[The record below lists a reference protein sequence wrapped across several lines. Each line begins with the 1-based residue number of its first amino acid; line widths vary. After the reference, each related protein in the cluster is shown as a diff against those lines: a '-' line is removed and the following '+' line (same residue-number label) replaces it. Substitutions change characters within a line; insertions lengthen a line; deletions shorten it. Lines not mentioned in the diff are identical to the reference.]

1 MPIVL
6 VTGSMFSGKTTFLLA
21 NARKYRLAKKKVVLI
36 KYAGDTRSGN
46 ADIYSHDQTYSTSAF
61 STDTLKTLLTEELI
75 ETCDVVLIDEGQF
88 FSDLAEIT
96 HIWAKQGK
104 HIIISALNG
113 TFERKPFPAI
123 SELIPYINSIIHLS
137 AVCTLCG
144 ADAHF
149 SHLKN
154 AGISDDHGFIIGGS
168 EQYEARCRLCL
179 PS

>member
-1 MPIVL
+1 MSIVL
-6 VTGSMFSGKTTFLLA
+6 LTGCMFSCKTTTLLA

-36 KYAGDTRSGN
+36 KYAGDTRSI
-46 ADIYSHDQTYSTSAF
+46 DIRSHDQISDSSTF
-61 STDTLKTLLTEELI
+61 TTDSLMRLQSEELVQAS
-75 ETCDVVLIDEGQF
+75 DVILIDEGQF
-88 FSDLAEIT
+88 FPDLAPT
-96 HIWAKQGK
+96 CDIWAKQGK

-113 TFERKPFPAI
+113 TYERKPFPAI
-123 SELIPYINSIIHLS
+123 SYLIPYVDSIVHLS

-154 AGISDDHGFIIGGS
+154 AGNIDEHGFIIGGS

-179 PS
+179 PAV

>member
-104 HIIISALNG
+104 HSIISA
-113 TFERKPFPAI
+113 
-123 SELIPYINSIIHLS
+123 
-137 AVCTLCG
+137 
-144 ADAHF
+144 
-149 SHLKN
+149 
-154 AGISDDHGFIIGGS
+154 
-168 EQYEARCRLCL
+168 
-179 PS
+179 